1 MLNDG
6 FRFFGM
12 HRPIPKERGYYL
24 FLQTLL
30 GLFFGPSLMARQRYY
45 GVDPKWFVCLVLVLV
60 FSFFVFMLS
69 RQAKTA

>member
-1 MLNDG
+1 MMGLDSLACIDPSQKKEGTICFFKHCLG
-6 FRFFGM
+6 F
-12 HRPIPKERGYYL
+12 
-24 FLQTLL
+24 
-30 GLFFGPSLMARQRYY
+30 FFGPSLMARQRYY

>member
-30 GLFFGPSLMARQRYY
+30 GLFFGAEFDGKAKILWSQIQSGL
-45 GVDPKWFVCLVLVLV
+45 FV
-60 FSFFVFMLS
+60 
-69 RQAKTA
+69 